1 MDSGGLER
9 SGRAFFYKLHHTKHK
24 KKKRERKTLKNNG
37 HRYYKNRVK
46 GSGHQLYCPCQG
58 PSRIEGFSDPRQE
71 SLNNNSKY
79 KRSIIIFRNM
89 QRL

>member
-37 HRYYKNRVK
+37 HTVETVEKVRGFRTSIVLPMP
-46 GSGHQLYCPCQG
+46 GSQ
-58 PSRIEGFSDPRQE
+58 
-71 SLNNNSKY
+71 
-79 KRSIIIFRNM
+79 
-89 QRL
+89 